1 MAEGVVM
8 TDAPT
13 GWSLVWKI
21 NAACL
26 RAAAGAGLGWLC
38 WQGGTTPGFEI
49 ALFFAPLFGIVA
61 AKHAVIALVQIV
73 RLVLMA
79 RRWARFQAQG
89 VSPKAD
95 RLVSEADLRKRGLI
109 R

>member
-1 MAEGVVM
+1 M

-13 GWSLVWKI
+13 GWSLVWKV

-26 RAAAGAGLGWLC
+26 RAATGGGLAWLC
-38 WQGGTTPGFEI
+38 WRAGTMPGLEITLFFTAIFAIVAVKHGVIAI
-49 ALFFAPLFGIVA
+49 ALL
-61 AKHAVIALVQIV
+61 V
-73 RLVLMA
+73 RLVLAA

>member
-1 MAEGVVM
+1 M
-8 TDAPT
+8 
-13 GWSLVWKI
+13 
-21 NAACL
+21 
-26 RAAAGAGLGWLC
+26 
-38 WQGGTTPGFEI
+38 
-49 ALFFAPLFGIVA
+49 
-61 AKHAVIALVQIV
+61 KHAVIALAQVV

-95 RLVSEADLRKRGLI
+95 RLVSETDLRKRGLI

>member
-1 MAEGVVM
+1 M

-13 GWSLVWKI
+13 GWSLVWKV

-26 RAAAGAGLGWLC
+26 RAVAGLGLCWLC
-38 WQGGTTPGFEI
+38 WLVGTTPGFEI

-61 AKHAVIALVQIV
+61 VKHAVIALVQVV

-79 RRWARFQAQG
+79 RRWARFQALG

-95 RLVSEADLRKRGLI
+95 RLVSETDLRKRGLI